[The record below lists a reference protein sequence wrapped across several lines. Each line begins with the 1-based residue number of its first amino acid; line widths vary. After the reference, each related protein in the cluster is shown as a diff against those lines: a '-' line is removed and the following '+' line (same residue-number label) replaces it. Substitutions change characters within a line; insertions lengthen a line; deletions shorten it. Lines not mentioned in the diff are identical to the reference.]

1 MNKKQI
7 NINAPNAVLL
17 NDEDNII
24 IAIDNMK
31 ANQHLK
37 DFDITLD
44 APILSG
50 QKIARVNIIKD
61 SPIYK
66 YGTIIGFADIDL
78 FKGQVLTN
86 SNIVFKEFG
95 REHEYCSKYL
105 PTRFV
110 NSSSERTFSGF
121 KRIDGRVGTRN
132 FIAVVSPIPE
142 PAPVIITVLFLNL
155 LFIIINI

>member
-7 NINAPNAVLL
+7 NINASNAVLL

-37 DFDITLD
+37 DFDIILD

-66 YGTIIGFADIDL
+66 YGTIIGFADTDL
-78 FKGQVLTN
+78 LKGQVLTN

-110 NSSSERTFSGF
+110 NSSSERT
-121 KRIDGRVGTRN
+121 
-132 FIAVVSPIPE
+132 
-142 PAPVIITVLFLNL
+142 
-155 LFIIINI
+155 